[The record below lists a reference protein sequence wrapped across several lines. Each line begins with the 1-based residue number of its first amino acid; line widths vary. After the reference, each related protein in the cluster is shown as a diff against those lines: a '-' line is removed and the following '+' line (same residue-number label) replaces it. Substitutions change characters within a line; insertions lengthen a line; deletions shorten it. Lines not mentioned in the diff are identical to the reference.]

1 MGTGAGVGVV
11 RGVVGLGV
19 DPGGLSTH
27 SPLAMSLER
36 ENIMLTIQRVQVQ
49 QMYTIPV
56 ISNKT
61 MCTHKQ

>member
-36 ENIMLTIQRVQVQ
+36 ERI
-49 QMYTIPV
+49 
-56 ISNKT
+56 
-61 MCTHKQ
+61 